1 MNRFNIRSIAVL
13 TIIVLIC
20 LTGSALADEKVI
32 GAGDKKWVL
41 TPNCERVIVK
51 VSSVNIALVMSVI
64 NVTYKTIEGGVETT
78 RRHPINF
85 AGRPFMFDLTFSEPG
100 KLVKQIT
107 FDVTKGT
114 MKFKVTSSYGGGSS
128 TM

>member
-1 MNRFNIRSIAVL
+1 MDKFNIRSIAVL
-13 TIIVLIC
+13 TIFVLIC
-20 LTGSALADEKVI
+20 LTGSVLADERI
-32 GAGDKKWVL
+32 LGADDPKWVL
-41 TPNCERVIVK
+41 NPNCEGVVVK

-78 RRHPINF
+78 RRRPVNF
-85 AGRPFMFDLTFSEPG
+85 AGRPFMFDLTFSKPG

-114 MKFKVTSSYGGGSS
+114 MKFEVISSYGGGTS

>member
-1 MNRFNIRSIAVL
+1 MDRFNIRSIAVL
-13 TIIVLIC
+13 TILVLIC
-20 LTGSALADEKVI
+20 LTGSALADERI
-32 GAGDKKWVL
+32 LGADDPKWVL
-41 TPNCERVIVK
+41 NPNCERVVVQ

-64 NVTYKTIEGGVETT
+64 NVTYKTIGGGVETT
-78 RRHPINF
+78 RRHPFNS

-114 MKFKVTSSYGGGSS
+114 MKCGVTSFYGGGSS